1 MAAKSSELF
10 PNETACGEVMSRVG
24 KQPIEIPKGVEVA
37 LTGRR
42 LKVKGTK
49 GVLELVL
56 DSGVNMENKENV
68 LRFSLNTGIRDVNK
82 AIVGTTR
89 ALVSNMVRGVTKGFE
104 KKLELVGVGFRA
116 AMQGKTLNLTLGYS
130 HPVTFAVPDGVAIQT
145 PSQTEIIITGANKQQ
160 VGLVAAKIR
169 AFREPDAYQGKGIKY
184 AGEVLT
190 LKEAKKK

>member
-1 MAAKSSELF
+1 
-10 PNETACGEVMSRVG
+10 MSRVG
-24 KQPIEIPKGVEVA
+24 KQPVAIPKGVEVA
-37 LTGRR
+37 LSGRQ
-42 LKVKGTK
+42 LKVKGSK
-49 GVLELVL
+49 GVLEMNI
-56 DSGVNMENKENV
+56 DSGVDVENQNGT
-68 LRFSLNTGIRDVNK
+68 LRFSLNTGLRDVNK

-89 ALVSNMVRGVTKGFE
+89 ALVSNMVTGVTKGFE

-130 HPVTFAVPDGVAIQT
+130 HPITFAVPDGVTIQT
-145 PSQTEIIITGANKQQ
+145 PSQTEIVVTGASKQQ

-169 AFREPDAYQGKGIKY
+169 GFREPDAYQGKGIKY

>member
-1 MAAKSSELF
+1 MAVKSSGLF
-10 PNETACGEVMSRVG
+10 PNESGCGEDMSRVG
-24 KQPIEIPKGVEVA
+24 KQPIEIPKNVEVA

-42 LKVKGTK
+42 LKVKGVK
-49 GVLELVL
+49 GVLELNL
-56 DSGVNMENKENV
+56 DRSVEMENKENV
-68 LRFSLNTGIRDVNK
+68 LRFSLNTGLRDVNK

-89 ALVSNMVRGVTKGFE
+89 ALVNNMVLGVTKGFE

-130 HPVTFAVPDGVAIQT
+130 HPVSFGVPEGITIQT
-145 PSQTEIIITGANKQQ
+145 PSQTEIVITGASKQQ